1 MTGPLY
7 SACSIDRWETFE
19 RRWRALESIGHTSP
33 FQRTEWLRHWYGS
46 FTRHGSVDPLL
57 VAVTDLRSGEDVML
71 LPLIVRSRGLLSI
84 VEFADLGVTDCNA
97 PLLGPSAPRDPDGAQ
112 LLWQALV
119 DGIDRYDAIRLQK
132 MPRQIGEHVNPLAL
146 GQHTRVADLRRWG
159 TVADSQWAADRR
171 TSRAFKRSQNGLA
184 KVGACRLVFAK
195 TEEEARR
202 ILCTLDR
209 LQTERLRDLGRSH
222 ILSQPLHRK
231 FYHALATSLQPDF
244 SFLSA
249 LELDGELI
257 ACLMSV
263 AAKPSVTFLR
273 IAADPRYAHLSVG
286 RHLMDLTMIALRQ
299 AGYEYLDLSIGEAGH
314 KTRMGAAPQDVYET
328 AYPLSWQGSAYLG
341 VLETRRLLGRM
352 TQGRMPPQTASH
364 EHNSSA

>member
-1 MTGPLY
+1 MRRSAPPADSLPYPVATVKTISCDFAPPASSAASRASAGRFPRGGAGGDDRQPDDLEGPVEQ
-7 SACSIDRWETFE
+7 DHVGRK
-19 RRWRALESIGHTSP
+19 
-33 FQRTEWLRHWYGS
+33 RTD
-46 FTRHGSVDPLL
+46 VDPGIERQ
-57 VAVTDLRSGEDVML
+57 TDLALTLWRK
-71 LPLIVRSRGLLSI
+71 
-84 VEFADLGVTDCNA
+84 
-97 PLLGPSAPRDPDGAQ
+97 
-112 LLWQALV
+112 LWQALV

-263 AAKPSVTFLR
+263 AAKPSVTSR
-273 IAADPRYAHLSVG
+273 KWARDHVRSVY
-286 RHLMDLTMIALRQ
+286 R
-299 AGYEYLDLSIGEAGH
+299 
-314 KTRMGAAPQDVYET
+314 
-328 AYPLSWQGSAYLG
+328 
-341 VLETRRLLGRM
+341 
-352 TQGRMPPQTASH
+352 
-364 EHNSSA
+364 